1 MNKKEKHDQLDFYQ
15 ITDLEQVQAL
25 SHPLR
30 MRIIETLTTA
40 DPMTTKQIADALDE
54 KPTKLYHHM
63 DKLQKVGLIRLTHTR
78 QNRGATEKY
87 YETIAKQFR
96 AGPDLFGE
104 DNASEQKNALGPMI
118 NTMFGNT
125 TAELQRLVRDAKPG
139 DDLDDIGLL
148 SYIEMHLEQE
158 QIETVQQKLRDVLD
172 YLQSLDEP
180 GSDTEGLRKY
190 RLTIAH
196 YPLDRFDSGKASG
209 E

>member
-1 MNKKEKHDQLDFYQ
+1 MRKKDYDAQLDSYQ

-40 DPMTTKQIADALDE
+40 DPMTTKQVADALGE

-87 YETIAKQFR
+87 YETIARQFR
-96 AGPDLFGE
+96 AGPDLFSE
-104 DNASEQKNALGPMI
+104 DNAGEQKNALGPMI

-125 TAELQRLVRDAKPG
+125 TAELLRLVRDSKPG

-148 SYIEMHLEQE
+148 SYIEMHLDQE
-158 QIETVQQKLRDVLD
+158 QIDTVQQKLKDVLD

-180 GSDTEGLRKY
+180 GSDTEGLRRY

-196 YPLDRFDSGKASG
+196 YPLDRFDSESTTDK
-209 E
+209 